1 MFYDQGCIGR
11 VELGPIPEEL
21 SERLCAV
28 PGEWLEY
35 DPPSGAVVVRHVEP
49 TSSRH
54 LPAIVHEL
62 VRIFAE
68 IPPELHSTIPGGDL
82 FVHTAV
88 ERGQL
93 VRVRVEP
100 GGAIR
105 IQWAHPDFK
114 RALRRPYAGGSEI
127 VIDPEV
133 QQLNGTVAF
142 RTRDP
147 HGAARALEEL
157 IEGFEGLYPV
167 GNCGVRVKDEGSV
180 ELTMEETNLEAVRAG
195 GPSPEAGGAQVP
207 VGAFRAELLRNG
219 ATGATDPVRVRR
231 RKDLGAASPS
241 LGREGRADGGRTRTK
256 ENDTCLT
263 TG

>member
-105 IQWAHPDFK
+105 IQWAHPNFK

-142 RTRDP
+142 RTQDP

-157 IEGFEGLYPV
+157 LEGFEGLYPV
-167 GNCGVRVKDEGSV
+167 GNCGVRIKDEGSV
-180 ELTMEETNLEAVRAG
+180 ELTMEETNLEAALLVDLLQKLAEPRSLSGRFELSSFGTVQPVQRIRFVFEEGKIWVQHPLLWVEKDEPMADEQEPRRTTRA
-195 GPSPEAGGAQVP
+195 
-207 VGAFRAELLRNG
+207 
-219 ATGATDPVRVRR
+219 
-231 RKDLGAASPS
+231 
-241 LGREGRADGGRTRTK
+241 
-256 ENDTCLT
+256 
-263 TG
+263 

>member
-11 VELGPIPEEL
+11 VELGPIPEEMA
-21 SERLCAV
+21 ERLCAL

-35 DPPSGAVVVRHVEP
+35 DPPSGAIVVRHVEP

-62 VRIFAE
+62 VRIFTE
-68 IPPELHSTIPGGDL
+68 IPAELHARIPGGDL
-82 FVHTAV
+82 FVHTAD

-114 RALRRPYAGGSEI
+114 RSLRRPYAGGAEV

-133 QQLNGTVAF
+133 QQLNGTVLF
-142 RTRDP
+142 RAADP
-147 HGAARALEEL
+147 ESAARALEEM
-157 IEGFEGLYPV
+157 IHGYEGLYPV
-167 GNCGVRVKDEGSV
+167 GDCVAHARDDGLV
-180 ELTMEETNLEAVRAG
+180 ELRMREANLDAAGLVDLLQRLAEPRSLAGRFEVSSFGTILPEHRIRFLFEDGKIWVQHPLLWADHDEQAAGHQEPRRTTRA
-195 GPSPEAGGAQVP
+195 
-207 VGAFRAELLRNG
+207 
-219 ATGATDPVRVRR
+219 
-231 RKDLGAASPS
+231 
-241 LGREGRADGGRTRTK
+241 
-256 ENDTCLT
+256 
-263 TG
+263 

>member
-11 VELGPIPEEL
+11 VELGPIPEDL

-49 TSSRH
+49 TASRH

-82 FVHTAV
+82 FVHTAD

-114 RALRRPYAGGSEI
+114 RSLRRPYAGGTEV

-133 QQLNGTVAF
+133 QQLNGIVHF
-142 RTRDP
+142 RARNPQD
-147 HGAARALEEL
+147 AARSLEEL
-157 IEGFEGLYPV
+157 VEGFEGLYPV
-167 GNCGVRVKDEGSV
+167 GECGVRVTDEGAV
-180 ELTMEETNLEAVRAG
+180 ELAMKETNLDSVRLVDLLLKLAEPRSLSGRFQVSSFGTVQPEQRIRFVFEDGKVWVQHPLLWADKEGPGAVQQEPRRTTRA
-195 GPSPEAGGAQVP
+195 
-207 VGAFRAELLRNG
+207 
-219 ATGATDPVRVRR
+219 
-231 RKDLGAASPS
+231 
-241 LGREGRADGGRTRTK
+241 
-256 ENDTCLT
+256 
-263 TG
+263 

>member
-21 SERLCAV
+21 SKRLLAV

-35 DPPSGAVVVRHVEP
+35 DPPSGSVVVRHVEP
-49 TSSRH
+49 TSTRH

-68 IPPELHSTIPGGDL
+68 IPPELHPTIPGGDL
-82 FVHTAV
+82 FVHTAD

-105 IQWAHPDFK
+105 IQWAHPNFK
-114 RALRRPYAGGSEI
+114 RALRRPYAGGTEV

-133 QQLNGTVAF
+133 QQLNGTVTF
-142 RTRDP
+142 RARDV
-147 HGAARALEEL
+147 HKAARALEEL

-167 GNCGVRVKDEGSV
+167 GNCVVNVSNGEAV
-180 ELTMEETNLEAVRAG
+180 ELSMEETNLDSTLLVDLLQKLAEPRTLSGRFEVSSFG
-195 GPSPEAGGAQVP
+195 TVQPEQ
-207 VGAFRAELLRNG
+207 
-219 ATGATDPVRVRR
+219 RVRFLFEDGKVWVQHPLLWADPDGAPAVHPEPR
-231 RKDLGAASPS
+231 RTT
-241 LGREGRADGGRTRTK
+241 RA
-256 ENDTCLT
+256 
-263 TG
+263 